1 MARKSVAIIGAGVS
15 GLAAGKVL
23 LEDGFDITIF
33 DRHKTLGGIWS
44 PDWAYVHQH
53 TQTIA
58 NLMEFSN
65 LHDTEAMDCAPWE
78 NIHNYLKRYA
88 DKFHLIERIRF
99 ETKII
104 LIDKNDLKNGNLPWI
119 VKIETASSDHEIL
132 QFDLVVVA
140 TGLFSTPEEP
150 NFRGQ
155 NKFAGSI
162 QHIIDIKKEDQL
174 KNKRVIVIGG
184 AKSAIDMATLAAMH
198 ANSCH
203 MVFSH
208 SYWILPH
215 KILRGYIPLDY
226 GFSRIFTHIFDPFPN
241 APRSAAFYFLH
252 RVFSFVFTKISDSIA
267 NFLISKYKSDLFADE
282 KFIPKESIRNPHN
295 LMRVTKEFITMIRE
309 NRIIRKLASIDEII
323 DETTIRLDSGEF
335 LQADLI
341 ICATGFIETFPFLS
355 ETLTK
360 ALVKNTT
367 TSKSDEGID
376 LDLYRRI
383 IPIGIPNIAFI
394 GLPAPIHTWMFYEVQ
409 CHWMSDY
416 FLGRIKLPNTEKEM
430 YEEIET
436 TRQFIYK
443 MFKRKSYYFQYYW
456 LEPME
461 IYLRD
466 MGVSL
471 YRTNNWISE
480 YFGVYRPKR
489 LSTLH
494 DERKAKAEGKTTNI
508 WYFSFQHTILLFLL
522 LLFICFFF

>member
-1 MARKSVAIIGAGVS
+1 
-15 GLAAGKVL
+15 
-23 LEDGFDITIF
+23 
-33 DRHKTLGGIWS
+33 
-44 PDWAYVHQH
+44 
-53 TQTIA
+53 
-58 NLMEFSN
+58 MEFSN
-65 LHDTEAMDCAPWE
+65 LHDTEAMDCAPWQ

-88 DKFHLIERIRF
+88 NKFHFIERIQF

-104 LIDKNDLKNGNLPWI
+104 LVDKNDLKNGKLPWI
-119 VKIETASSDHEIL
+119 VKVETASGDHETFE
-132 QFDLVVVA
+132 FDLIIVA
-140 TGLFSTPEEP
+140 TGLFSTPEKP

-162 QHIIDIKKEDQL
+162 MHITDIKKEDQL
-174 KNKRVIVIGG
+174 KNKHIIVIGG

-198 ANSCH
+198 AN
-203 MVFSH
+203 
-208 SYWILPH
+208 
-215 KILRGYIPLDY
+215 Y

-241 APRSAAFYFLH
+241 APHSAAFYFFH
-252 RVFSFVFTKISDSIA
+252 RVFSFVFTKITDSIA

-282 KFIPKESIRNPHN
+282 KFIPKGSIRNAHN
-295 LMRVTKEFITMIRE
+295 IMRVTKEFVTMIRE
-309 NRIIRKLASIDEII
+309 NRIIRKLASIEEII
-323 DETTIRLDSGEF
+323 DKTTVRLDSGEL

-360 ALVKNTT
+360 ALVRNTT
-367 TSKSDEGID
+367 RSTSDEGID

-383 IPIGIPNIAFI
+383 IPIGISNIAFI
-394 GLPAPIHTWMFYEVQ
+394 GLPAPLHTWMFYEVQ

-430 YEEIET
+430 LEEIET

-494 DERKAKAEGKTTNI
+494 DERKAKAEGKTTNF